1 MDMMDKKRGKIKTI
15 IVKWF
20 FMGFFTSI
28 TLLIII
34 ILYILEVL

>member
-1 MDMMDKKRGKIKTI
+1 MNIMDNKRGKIRTLI
-15 IVKWF
+15 FKWF